1 MEYKDLELV
10 RSIIKDATDLD
21 IIYTYNDLV
30 FPEHSKF
37 IIQFDNENE
46 NNYFCYF
53 RDNCSTYEQENI
65 LSNLIIASH
74 QRNCTLVSDGVFELN
89 QIGEEVE
96 IQFL

>member
-1 MEYKDLELV
+1 MEYKDLEKV
-10 RSIIKDATDLD
+10 RAIIKDATDLN

-37 IIQFDNENE
+37 IIQFDSEKE
-46 NNYFCYF
+46 NNFFCYF
-53 RDNCSTYEQENI
+53 RDNCSIQEQEDI

-74 QRNCTLVSDGVFELN
+74 QRNCTLLSEGAFELN
-89 QIGEEVE
+89 QKGEEVE